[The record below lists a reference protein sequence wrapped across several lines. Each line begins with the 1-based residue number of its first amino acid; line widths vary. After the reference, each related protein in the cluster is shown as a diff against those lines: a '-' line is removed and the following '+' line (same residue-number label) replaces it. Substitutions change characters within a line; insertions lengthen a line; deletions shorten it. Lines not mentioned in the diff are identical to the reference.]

1 MATLKSK
8 AKYDLVEPRKNFKIS
23 HEDESI
29 LGCLDPCGMCVTKGQ
44 MQDGTL
50 CNRLIFC
57 LLAVVMLWAS
67 SFTTAVYIAN
77 SSISSPDFEAV
88 VASCDSAYSLTATQ
102 KADYVKCVDTQL
114 QQCDKDFATV
124 LNQQVK
130 ATNEAL
136 NANAAVLATATFAQE
151 HCSASFTTAQVH
163 IFMFRLP
170 LQHRARL
177 TRHRLETLLRCC
189 LCSTVP
195 RTSFYLT
202 IIR

>member
-1 MATLKSK
+1 LNMAALKSK
-8 AKYDLVEPRKNFKIS
+8 AKYDLVESRKDFIVS

-29 LGCLDPCGMCVTKGQ
+29 LGSCLDPCGVCVTKGQ

-88 VASCDSAYSLTATQ
+88 VESCDAAYSLSATQ
-102 KADYVKCVDTQL
+102 KADYVRCVDTQL

-136 NANAAVLATATFAQE
+136 NANAAVLSGATFAQE
-151 HCSASFTTAQVH
+151 HCSASFTTAQV
-163 IFMFRLP
+163 
-170 LQHRARL
+170 
-177 TRHRLETLLRCC
+177 
-189 LCSTVP
+189 
-195 RTSFYLT
+195 
-202 IIR
+202 